1 MKFDA
6 QKYAYPSRR
15 SVTFAKNGMVA
26 TSCPLAAQVGLETL
40 KKGGNAIDA
49 AVATAA
55 ALTVVEPTCNGIGS
69 DAFALIWYQGKL
81 YGLNGSGRAPRR
93 LTLELLREQGHT
105 TVPTLGWAPVMVHG
119 VTSAWAEAS
128 KRFGR
133 LDFTQLLEPAARYA
147 EEGYPVAP
155 NVAKL
160 WEHEYRKFTAG
171 GGRERFAA
179 WYDTFA
185 PRGRAP
191 RAGELFRCPEL
202 AATLRELGVTH
213 SESLYR
219 GALAKKISEF
229 SEATGGWLRADDLED
244 YCAEWVEPIST
255 RYHGYDVFEMPPN
268 GHGLTVLMALNI
280 LSGFEMGQ
288 QRETI
293 GVYHRMIEAMKL
305 AYADTREYVADPK
318 FMRTRVEDLLSMD
331 YAAQRRA
338 LIGEEA
344 LTAEPGSP
352 YCGDTVYLCTA
363 DGEGNMVSWIQSNY
377 QEFGSGIVIPGTGI
391 SMQNRGANFTLD
403 PTKDNCLQPGK
414 KSYHTII
421 PGFLCKDGQPVGP
434 FGVMGAFMQ
443 PQGQLQVLL
452 NTIDFGMN
460 PQEALD
466 APRFQWISGKKVQ
479 LERGVPEE
487 IVRELAEMGHE
498 VEVIDDL
505 MLMGRGEIIWR
516 TDEEVL
522 AGGSEPRCDG
532 HVASW

>member
-1 MKFDA
+1 MKFDS
-6 QKYAYPSRR
+6 QKYQYPSRR

-26 TSCPLAAQVGLETL
+26 TSCPPAAQVGLEIL

-49 AVATAA
+49 AIATAA
-55 ALTVVEPTCNGIGS
+55 TLTVVEPTCNGIGS
-69 DAFALIWYQGKL
+69 DAFALIWYQGRL
-81 YGLNGSGRAPRR
+81 YGLNGSGRAPRL
-93 LTLELLREQGHT
+93 LTPEELLAQGHT
-105 TVPTLGWAPVMVHG
+105 SVPTMGWAPVMVPG

-133 LDFTQLLEPAARYA
+133 LEFAQLLEPAARYA

-160 WEHEYRKFTAG
+160 WEKEFEKFTSG
-171 GGRERFAA
+171 GGRERFAS

-185 PRGRAP
+185 PKGRAP
-191 RAGELFRCPEL
+191 HAGELFSCPEL
-202 AATLRELGVTH
+202 AATLRELGATC

-219 GALAKKISEF
+219 GALAQKISAF
-229 SEATGGWLRADDLED
+229 SEATGGWLRAADLED
-244 YCAEWVEPIST
+244 YRAEWVEPISAE
-255 RYHGYDVFEMPPN
+255 YHGYEVFEMPPN

-280 LSGFEMGQ
+280 LSGYDLG
-288 QRETI
+288 RERESTT
-293 GVYHRMIEAMKL
+293 VYHRMIEAMKL
-305 AYADTREYVADPK
+305 AYADTKEYVADPQ
-318 FMRTRVEDLLSMD
+318 FMRTRVEDLLHPD
-331 YAAQRRA
+331 YAASRRA
-338 LIGEEA
+338 LIGEQA
-344 LTAEPGSP
+344 LLAQPGSP
-352 YCGDTVYLCTA
+352 YSGDTVYLCTA

-377 QEFGSGIVIPGTGI
+377 QEFGSGIVVPGTGI
-391 SMQNRGANFTLD
+391 SLQNRGANFTLD
-403 PTKDNCLQPGK
+403 PTKDNYLQPGK

-421 PGFLCKDGQPVGP
+421 PGFLCKDGRPVGP

-466 APRFQWISGKKVQ
+466 APRFQWIEGKKIQ
-479 LERGVPEE
+479 LEQGVPAH
-487 IVRELAEMGHE
+487 IAQELAAMGHE
-498 VEVIDDL
+498 VEVIEDPL
-505 MLMGRGEIIWR
+505 LMGRGEIIWR
-516 TDEEVL
+516 TDEEML